1 MYKISREN
9 GSYHAVEVDIY
20 QGVREAPVSKLIYNY
35 PSIRIEQQA
44 IGFTYD
50 ATLNPKTM
58 EMSGTWKQG
67 EVSGPFTMKLNALPD
82 AFPEPMAESDYAP
95 RKDSDLQ
102 GYWKGTLKV
111 GNHTAAGGPQNC
123 RTGGWHLSGDG
134 RQSGPRLERCRSHVR
149 YLPSA
154 DGED

>member
-1 MYKISREN
+1 MKTAAVTGAVILLTAGTGVVAVKTIHAVRAANAPDIQGAWAGNFDYKGEKMPVMYKISKMN

-20 QGVREAPVSKLIYNY
+20 QGAREVPVSKLIYNY

-67 EVSGPFTMKLNALPD
+67 KDFGPFAMKLNALPD

-95 RKDSDLQ
+95 RQD
-102 GYWKGTLKV
+102 
-111 GNHTAAGGPQNC
+111 
-123 RTGGWHLSGDG
+123 
-134 RQSGPRLERCRSHVR
+134 
-149 YLPSA
+149 
-154 DGED
+154 